1 MLYCAIKAL
10 LLLKHN
16 DDNIGGVIYGAKA
29 DMNDKYDAIVDICN
43 TFESENAVFYRA
55 RSAHSARTMRISIT
69 INFLRTL

>member
-1 MLYCAIKAL
+1 M
-10 LLLKHN
+10 
-16 DDNIGGVIYGAKA
+16 VQKA